1 MTAMS
6 TEQNNNDKS
15 NSKSDAVS
23 AWFTSRWDEL
33 KLGSKTAIAL
43 VFIVN
48 SMALGLYA
56 LDLVN
61 PSSQTLAVLGAIS
74 IAFAAIILGTFVH
87 QGVKF
92 QSTNK
97 RKR

>member
-1 MTAMS
+1 MS
-6 TEQNNNDKS
+6 TEQNNNDTSKS
-15 NSKSDAVS
+15 NKASEWFSNRYDESK
-23 AWFTSRWDEL
+23 L
-33 KLGSKTAIAL
+33 LSKTIIAL

-48 SMALGLYA
+48 SMALGLFA

-61 PSSQTLAVLGAIS
+61 PSRQAAAIMGAIS
-74 IAFAAIILGTFVH
+74 IVFAAVILGTFVH

>member
-1 MTAMS
+1 MA
-6 TEQNNNDKS
+6 TEQNNND
-15 NSKSDAVS
+15 NSKSKSDVMNS
-23 AWFTSRWDEL
+23 WFSTRWDEV
-33 KLGSKTAIAL
+33 KLGSKTLIAL
-43 VFIVN
+43 VFIIN

-61 PSSQTLAVLGAIS
+61 PSTQTLAVLGAIS

-92 QSTNK
+92 QSTSKK
-97 RKR
+97 RK

>member
-1 MTAMS
+1 MS
-6 TEQNNNDKS
+6 TEQNNNDQNSK
-15 NSKSDAVS
+15 SKSDAIS
-23 AWFTSRWDEL
+23 AWFSSRWDEV
-33 KLGSKTAIAL
+33 KLGSKTLIAL

-48 SMALGLYA
+48 SMTLGLYA

-74 IAFAAIILGTFVH
+74 LAFAAIILGTFVH

>member
-1 MTAMS
+1 MS
-6 TEQNNNDKS
+6 TEQNNNDQNSK
-15 NSKSDAVS
+15 SKSDAIS
-23 AWFTSRWDEL
+23 AWFSSRWDEV
-33 KLGSKTAIAL
+33 KLGSKTLIAL

-48 SMALGLYA
+48 SMTLGLYA

>member
-1 MTAMS
+1 MS
-6 TEQNNNDKS
+6 TEQNNNEPVKS
-15 NSKSDAVS
+15 NRWSGTSTWFSD
-23 AWFTSRWDEL
+23 RYDEG
-33 KLGSKTAIAL
+33 KLLSKTIIAL

-48 SMALGLYA
+48 SMALGLFA
-56 LDLVN
+56 FELVS
-61 PSSQTLAVLGAIS
+61 PSEQTAAVMGAIS
-74 IAFAAIILGTFVH
+74 IVFAAVVLGKFVH

>member
-1 MTAMS
+1 MTEMS

-48 SMALGLYA
+48 SMALGLFA
-56 LDLVN
+56 FDLVN
-61 PSSQTLAVLGAIS
+61 PSEQTAAVMGAIS
-74 IAFAAIILGTFVH
+74 IVFAAVVLGKFVH

>member
-1 MTAMS
+1 MS
-6 TEQNNNDKS
+6 TEQNNNDQ
-15 NSKSDAVS
+15 NSKSKFDAIS
-23 AWFTSRWDEL
+23 AWFSSRWDEV
-33 KLGSKTAIAL
+33 KLGSKTLIAL

-48 SMALGLYA
+48 SITLGLYA
-56 LDLVN
+56 LELVN
-61 PSSQTLAVLGAIS
+61 PSSQTMAVLGAIS